1 MYGVYGIWNFFLFSC
16 HGLEGWV
23 GCHDVC
29 RPVAA
34 SFMSIFT
41 RTKNCAHYFKQFFVS
56 RCARSLMLTR
66 AICTKLCALEHTIF
80 VTWCLC
86 RVSASKLVP
95 CEKAASRGCDISKN
109 CALQRAQFL
118 VLVKMRATLS
128 AVGSKGTGVVEL
140 VNSGSEFEE
149 VFKKFSNHEFW
160 FFFIYDLL
168 CFHFFKF
175 FLEFFHLLEFCF
187 IFSEIFEFHEGFKFD
202 FSRAI
207 TIKGRS

>member
-1 MYGVYGIWNFFLFSC
+1 MYGVYGIWNFFLISC

-29 RPVAA
+29 RQAAA

-41 RTKNCAHYFKQFFVS
+41 RTKLFTLFQTIFLCRVAPEVLCWLERVARNCARWNTQFLWRDS
-56 RCARSLMLTR
+56 
-66 AICTKLCALEHTIF
+66 
-80 VTWCLC
+80 LC

-95 CEKAASRGCDISKN
+95 CEKAVSRGCDISKN

-128 AVGSKGTGVVEL
+128 AVGSEGTGVVEL

-175 FLEFFHLLEFCF
+175 FLEFFHLLEFRF
-187 IFSEIFEFHEGFKFD
+187 IFSEIFEFHESFKFD